1 MLHVP
6 GYALG
11 APLGDPER
19 CRMFAAVAQSDGRP
33 VVLRRSR
40 VSGVAARD
48 ALRSAVARVAGVRS
62 PHLAVPCAV
71 VATPDGL
78 VVVYEADVADVWS
91 GTEPLPDPAA
101 AVLTVVA
108 AVADLHEAGVAHGAL
123 VPDAVWFRP
132 DGRVLLACLPGPEE
146 VDMSVDGKNLQRF
159 VSRLAAGH
167 PALIAAVD
175 DAGAEPAPRDLL
187 SRLAPFAAPMGAE
200 AVSPAP
206 AARAPAAPARVA
218 PAPAAP
224 APVASAHAAPAPT
237 RPAQEVESAFAP
249 GPPDLLRAPRP
260 NRTLAGAPRPAAP
273 TRMRRQAVVGVAAG
287 VVLAAAAGVVVVARG
302 AAGHPPLVA
311 VTSTPAASPPSPS
324 PPAPSP
330 PSTVATTST
339 TRPSGPPVTGNPRW
353 IAVLT
358 ALDGE
363 RDGAFETA
371 DAARLDEVYVAG
383 SGAAATD
390 QAALIKLRAG
400 RLRAAG
406 LALTVRDVRVV
417 RESARPVVLR
427 VTDELPAY
435 RIVDADGATVRTEPG
450 RGPATW
456 RITLVKQ
463 SSGWRIA
470 TVQTSVA

>member
-19 CRMFAAVAQSDGRP
+19 SRMFAAVAQSDGRP

-78 VVVYEADVADVWS
+78 VLVYEADVADVWS

-167 PALIAAVD
+167 PALTAAVD

-187 SRLAPFAAPMGAE
+187 SRLAPFAAPLEAE
-200 AVSPAP
+200 ALSPAP
-206 AARAPAAPARVA
+206 AS

-224 APVASAHAAPAPT
+224 APT
-237 RPAQEVESAFAP
+237 RLPQEVQSAVAA

-260 NRTLAGAPRPAAP
+260 NRTLGGAPTPAAP
-273 TRMRRQAVVGVAAG
+273 TRMGRQAVVGVAAG
-287 VVLAAAAGVVVVARG
+287 VVLAAAVGVVVVARG

-324 PPAPSP
+324 PPSPSP
-330 PSTVATTST
+330 PAPRPPSPVATTS
-339 TRPSGPPVTGNPRW
+339 SAGPPHRVTGDARW

-383 SGAAATD
+383 SAAAATD
-390 QAALIKLRAG
+390 HAALIKLSAG

-417 RESARPVVLR
+417 RESARTVVLR